1 MNEWWFGK
9 YQCTLCG
16 ASQGLSY
23 YSSLISNV
31 PDQARQHACPV
42 PSWIHSFHELG
53 KLTPW
58 EYQKQVS
65 AYCYP
70 CYMLSSH
77 CYQSSLLFGSS
88 VN

>member
-23 YSSLISNV
+23 YNSLISNV

-58 EYQKQVS
+58 EYQEQVS
-65 AYCYP
+65 HIVIHVTCCPPIAINQVC
-70 CYMLSSH
+70 CLE
-77 CYQSSLLFGSS
+77 
-88 VN
+88 VA